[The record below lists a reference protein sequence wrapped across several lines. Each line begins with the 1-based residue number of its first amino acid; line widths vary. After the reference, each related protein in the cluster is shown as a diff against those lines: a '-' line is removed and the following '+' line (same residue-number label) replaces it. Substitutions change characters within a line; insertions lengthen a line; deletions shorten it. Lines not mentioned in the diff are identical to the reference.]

1 MGKSPT
7 DLDEWPASGPGA
19 DRRGILGG
27 LNSEGCSGSRL
38 NLRMLSITCLLAFLS
53 LGDFA

>member
-19 DRRGILGG
+19 GRRGILGG